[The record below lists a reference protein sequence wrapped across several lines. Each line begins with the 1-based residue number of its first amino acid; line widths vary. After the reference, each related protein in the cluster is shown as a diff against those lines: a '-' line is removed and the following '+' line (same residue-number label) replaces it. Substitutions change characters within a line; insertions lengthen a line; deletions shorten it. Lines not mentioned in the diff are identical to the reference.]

1 MDVLAGIP
9 AATLGH
15 EVTMGMESMASAAEA
30 EIKMEPSLRWHR
42 ATTGLDH
49 QPEEDLSM
57 KEETHCVGVMTGW
70 ERVGEELSRFQPNAI
85 PN

>member
-15 EVTMGMESMASAAEA
+15 EVTMGMESMALAAEA
-30 EIKMEPSLRWHR
+30 EIKMEPSLGWHR

-57 KEETHCVGVMTGW
+57 KGHPLCW
-70 ERVGEELSRFQPNAI
+70 RHDWLGEGGRGALLLSAKCNS
-85 PN
+85 